1 MNQISPSLFSTAKK
15 YLNHE
20 QDLLIS
26 DVENILLYLKDNHIN
41 DYSFVVAPAAKAY
54 EGYLKDFF
62 LSLNIIDQYNYESDR
77 FRVGK
82 TLNPSLRYRH
92 FSIYKK
98 LSDLHQDG
106 EELAEKL
113 WTAWKQGRNEIF
125 HYFPN
130 NIKKLTR
137 DEAETRVNLIL
148 KAIID
153 SGSFVSQYRQSF
165 LL

>member
-1 MNQISPSLFSTAKK
+1 MNSSPPSLFSEAKK
-15 YLNHE
+15 FLNQE
-20 QDLLIS
+20 QYLLIS
-26 DVENILLYLKDNHIN
+26 DVENIFLYLQDNHIN
-41 DYSFVVAPAAKAY
+41 DYSFIVAPAAKAY

-62 LSLNIIDQYNYESDR
+62 LKLDIIDQYNYESDR

-82 TLNPSLRYRH
+82 TLNPSLRYRR

-98 LSDLHQDG
+98 LSDLHEDG

-130 NIKKLTR
+130 NIKKLSR
-137 DEAETRVNLIL
+137 AEAETRVNLIL

-153 SGSFVSQYRQSF
+153 SGNFVNRYRQSF